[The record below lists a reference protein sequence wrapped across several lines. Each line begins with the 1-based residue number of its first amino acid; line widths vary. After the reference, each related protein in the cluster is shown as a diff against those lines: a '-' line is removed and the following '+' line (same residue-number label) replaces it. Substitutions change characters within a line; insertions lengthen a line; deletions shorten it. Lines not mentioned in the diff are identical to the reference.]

1 MILKTQKEYLE
12 AIDVLKKWEHEYYV
26 LDDPSVADGVYDWKL
41 RILKDTEEAH
51 PEWIVSYSPTKK
63 VGGYAENSFDPVT
76 HSKSMLS
83 LDNANDSDERSKF
96 LNDVDSVVGDVKYCC
111 ELKLDGLAL
120 SIVYKNGILFQA
132 ATRGDGVTGEDV
144 TENVKT
150 IRNVPLMLKGNY
162 PEYIEIRGEVV
173 MPKSGFEKMNKAL
186 LDNNEKTYSNPRNAA
201 SGALRNKDPKV
212 TASRPLAF
220 YAYAL
225 GTYKGDM
232 PTNHYDALMSIQS
245 FGCDVPSQVKLVTK
259 KEDAE
264 QYYNDILAQRKNLP
278 VDIDGVVIKVNEYS
292 AQDELGFVSK
302 SPKFAKA
309 FKFPAE
315 ESVTRVLDIKLQ
327 TGRTGVITPVAELAP
342 VFVGGVTVSSSTLH
356 NFNEIDRLGLQI
368 GDFVSIKRAADVI
381 PKITSV
387 LLDMRDHKTNRSI
400 ARPTTCPVCNSP
412 TEVEGED
419 GATIRCTGNLL
430 CSAQLKEGIKHFASR
445 KAMNIEDLGNVVIE
459 TLVDNGMVKT
469 VSDIFKLTRDDLLS
483 IERQGEKSVQNILEG
498 VKNSKNTT
506 LPRLIFALGIR
517 EVGESTAKNLAK
529 HFCNLDAI
537 ENATYEQIIN
547 VKDIGEVG
555 ATHIV
560 KYFQNEKN
568 KELINELKSLGVN
581 WQEITIDTTKQP
593 LLGQI
598 VVLTGTLY
606 QMGREEAKEK
616 LENLGAKVASS
627 VSAKTSFV
635 VAGDNA
641 GSKLAKAQELSVPV
655 YNEQDFIELIDLLN
669 STPIEDAQNQLTTF
683 LQNKKAAQNNPIKGL
698 KNV

>member
-1 MILKTQKEYLE
+1 M
-12 AIDVLKKWEHEYYV
+12 
-26 LDDPSVADGVYDWKL
+26 
-41 RILKDTEEAH
+41 
-51 PEWIVSYSPTKK
+51 
-63 VGGYAENSFDPVT
+63 
-76 HSKSMLS
+76 
-83 LDNANDSDERSKF
+83 
-96 LNDVDSVVGDVKYCC
+96 
-111 ELKLDGLAL
+111 
-120 SIVYKNGILFQA
+120 
-132 ATRGDGVTGEDV
+132 
-144 TENVKT
+144 
-150 IRNVPLMLKGNY
+150 
-162 PEYIEIRGEVV
+162 
-173 MPKSGFEKMNKAL
+173 
-186 LDNNEKTYSNPRNAA
+186 
-201 SGALRNKDPKV
+201 
-212 TASRPLAF
+212 
-220 YAYAL
+220 
-225 GTYKGDM
+225 
-232 PTNHYDALMSIQS
+232 
-245 FGCDVPSQVKLVTK
+245 
-259 KEDAE
+259 
-264 QYYNDILAQRKNLP
+264 
-278 VDIDGVVIKVNEYS
+278 
-292 AQDELGFVSK
+292 
-302 SPKFAKA
+302 
-309 FKFPAE
+309 
-315 ESVTRVLDIKLQ
+315 
-327 TGRTGVITPVAELAP
+327 
-342 VFVGGVTVSSSTLH
+342 
-356 NFNEIDRLGLQI
+356 
-368 GDFVSIKRAADVI
+368 
-381 PKITSV
+381 
-387 LLDMRDHKTNRSI
+387 
-400 ARPTTCPVCNSP
+400 
-412 TEVEGED
+412 
-419 GATIRCTGNLL
+419 
-430 CSAQLKEGIKHFASR
+430 
-445 KAMNIEDLGNVVIE
+445 
-459 TLVDNGMVKT
+459 
-469 VSDIFKLTRDDLLS
+469 
-483 IERQGEKSVQNILEG
+483 EG

-581 WQEITIDTTKQP
+581 WQEITVDTTKQP